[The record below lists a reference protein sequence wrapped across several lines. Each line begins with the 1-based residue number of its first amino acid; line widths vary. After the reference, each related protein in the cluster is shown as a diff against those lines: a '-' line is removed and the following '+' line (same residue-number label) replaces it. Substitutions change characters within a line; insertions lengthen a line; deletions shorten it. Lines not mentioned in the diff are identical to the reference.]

1 MVNAYKWSPTTSA
14 MSDFAAIASRREA
27 REDVASVAQ
36 MWVAAAYD
44 DLRRAGSLNIS
55 LTGAHQASPEAGC
68 EQTRITGAFASIQ
81 WHSSDFRSFWGRHAL
96 SMH

>member
-14 MSDFAAIASRREA
+14 TSDLAAIASRREA

-44 DLRRAGSLNIS
+44 DLAREEPERIHTIDAVQAQGDVLRDALAAIEDLLVTRA
-55 LTGAHQASPEAGC
+55 
-68 EQTRITGAFASIQ
+68 
-81 WHSSDFRSFWGRHAL
+81 DD
-96 SMH
+96 